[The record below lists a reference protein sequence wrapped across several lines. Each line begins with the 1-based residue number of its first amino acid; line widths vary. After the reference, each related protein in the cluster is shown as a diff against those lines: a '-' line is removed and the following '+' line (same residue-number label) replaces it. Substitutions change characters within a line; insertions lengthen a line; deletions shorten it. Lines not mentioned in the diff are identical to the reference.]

1 MVMIL
6 LDAVVVVVVVL
17 GGVVVDDM
25 DFNGGNKVR
34 ADAIRSVCDSTTMD
48 DGTTGDTTGDWD
60 DSTNDNNF

>member
-1 MVMIL
+1 MIL
-6 LDAVVVVVVVL
+6 LDVVVVVVVVL
-17 GGVVVDDM
+17 GGVVVDDDM